1 MKIAI
6 FTTTLICLFVSTS
19 LAGES
24 QWIKISGAEN
34 IQNFMSGAKA
44 ERELPG
50 GEISRGEYSPD
61 GTGMLFSW
69 GASIPRT
76 WAVKGNDQVCINEE
90 SGESLCYQFEISADT
105 PELYRA
111 RNVATG
117 EIAEFRMNRGVAV
130 ATEESGKTQDEGT
143 PATPS
148 ASELAAELS
157 NPNTAVATLNFKNQ
171 FRSYTGTLPGADD
184 QSNYTLVIQP
194 LLPFVLKNGDKIIF
208 RPAIPVMIDQP
219 VLGVDGF
226 SGKSGISD
234 ISFDLA
240 YAPEMDGGNLFAYG
254 LIASIPTASD
264 GLGSERWTLGPE
276 FLIGKATPKN
286 VTGMLASH
294 QWDIAGSGNADISLT
309 NAQLFYTNLPG
320 NGWSVGSSPTISYD
334 WTAEQWADPLN
345 LTVGKTVVMN
355 GHPWKFSVEVN
366 YYVEKPD
373 AFAPEWMVSLNV
385 APVVK
390 NGLASWFG
398 L

>member
-6 FTTTLICLFVSTS
+6 FTTTLICLFVSTA

-24 QWIKISGAEN
+24 QWKSVSGAEN
-34 IQNFMSGAKA
+34 LQNFMGGAKA
-44 ERELPG
+44 ERELPD

-61 GTGMLFSW
+61 GTGMLYSW
-69 GASIPRT
+69 GASIPRK
-76 WAVKGNDQVCINEE
+76 WAVKGDDQVCITEQG
-90 SGESLCYQFEISADT
+90 GESLCYQFDISTDT

-111 RNVATG
+111 RNVTTG
-117 EIAEFRMNRGVAV
+117 ETAEFRMKRDVAV
-130 ATEESGKTQDEGT
+130 ATEGSGKTLNEGT

-171 FRSYTGTLPGADD
+171 FRSYTGTLPGADS
-184 QSNYTLVIQP
+184 QSSYTLVIQP
-194 LLPFVLKNGDKIIF
+194 VLPFVLKNGDKIIF
-208 RPAIPVMIDQP
+208 RPAIPVLVDQP
-219 VLGVDGF
+219 VLGADGF
-226 SGKSGISD
+226 SGKSGIGD
-234 ISFDLA
+234 ISFDLV
-240 YAPEMDGGNLFAYG
+240 YAPKSDGGNLFAYG
-254 LIASIPTASD
+254 MIASMPTASD
-264 GLGSERWTLGPE
+264 GLGSKRWTMGPE
-276 FLIGKATPKN
+276 VLIGKATARN

-294 QWDIAGSGNADISLT
+294 QWDIAGSGNADISQT
-309 NAQLFYTNLPG
+309 SAQFFYTHLPG
-320 NGWSVGSSPTISYD
+320 NGWSIGSSPTIGYD
-334 WTAEQWADPLN
+334 WTAEQWTVPLN
-345 LTVGKTVVMN
+345 LTVGKTVVMK
-355 GHPWKFSVEVN
+355 GRPWKFSVEMN

>member
-6 FTTTLICLFVSTS
+6 FTTTLICLFVSTA

-24 QWIKISGAEN
+24 QWKSVSGAEN
-34 IQNFMSGAKA
+34 LQNFMGGAKA
-44 ERELPG
+44 ERELPD

-61 GTGMLFSW
+61 GTGMLYSW

-76 WAVKGNDQVCINEE
+76 WAVKGDDQVCITEE
-90 SGESLCYQFEISADT
+90 SGESLCYRFEISADT
-105 PELYRA
+105 PGLYRA

-117 EIAEFRMNRGVAV
+117 ETAQFHMKEGTAV
-130 ATEESGKTQDEGT
+130 VSEKSVKMDDEGG

-184 QSNYTLVIQP
+184 QSGYTLVIQP
-194 LLPFVLKNGDKIIF
+194 VLPFVLKNGDKIIF
-208 RPAIPVMIDQP
+208 RPAIPVLVDQP
-219 VLGVDGF
+219 VLGADGF
-226 SGKSGISD
+226 SGKSGIGD
-234 ISFDLA
+234 ISFDLV
-240 YAPEMDGGNLFAYG
+240 YAPKSDGGNLFAYG
-254 LIASIPTASD
+254 MIASMPTASD
-264 GLGSERWTLGPE
+264 GLGSKRWTMGPE
-276 FLIGKATPKN
+276 VLIGKATARN

-294 QWDIAGSGNADISLT
+294 QWDIAGSGNADISQT
-309 NAQLFYTNLPG
+309 SAQFFYTHLPG
-320 NGWSVGSSPTISYD
+320 NGWSIGSSPTIGYD
-334 WTAEQWADPLN
+334 WTAEQWTVPLN

-355 GHPWKFSVEVN
+355 GRPWKFSVEVN

-373 AFAPEWMVSLNV
+373 AFAPDWMVSLNV

>member
-1 MKIAI
+1 MP
-6 FTTTLICLFVSTS
+6 
-19 LAGES
+19 
-24 QWIKISGAEN
+24 ISGAGN
-34 IQNFMSGAKA
+34 LKSFMSGARA

-50 GEISRGEYSPD
+50 GEISRAEYSPD
-61 GTGMLFSW
+61 GTGMLYSW

-76 WAVKGNDQVCINEE
+76 WAVRGDDQVCIREE
-90 SGESLCYQFEISADT
+90 NGETLCYRFEINSGT
-105 PELYRA
+105 PGLYRA

-117 EIAEFRMNRGVAV
+117 ETAEFRMDKVTAV
-130 ATEESGKTQDEGT
+130 VKEESGGIDDEGG

-184 QSNYTLVIQP
+184 QSGYTLVIQP
-194 LLPFVLKNGDKIIF
+194 VLPFVLKNGDKIIF
-208 RPAIPVMIDQP
+208 RPAIPVLVDQP
-219 VLGVDGF
+219 VLGADGF
-226 SGKSGISD
+226 SGKSGIGD
-234 ISFDLA
+234 ISFDLV
-240 YAPEMDGGNLFAYG
+240 YAPKSDGGNLFAYG
-254 LIASIPTASD
+254 MIASMPTASD
-264 GLGSERWTLGPE
+264 GLGSKRWTLGPE
-276 FLIGKATPKN
+276 VLIGKATARN

-294 QWDIAGSGNADISLT
+294 QWDIAGSGNADISQT
-309 NAQLFYTNLPG
+309 SAQFFYTHLPG
-320 NGWSVGSSPTISYD
+320 NGWSIGSSPTIGYD
-334 WTAEQWADPLN
+334 WTAEQWTVPLN

-355 GHPWKFSVEVN
+355 GRPWKFSVEVN

-373 AFAPEWMVSLNV
+373 AFAPDWMVSLNV

>member
-1 MKIAI
+1 MKTAI
-6 FTTTLICLFVSTS
+6 VTTTLFCLSVSTVQ
-19 LAGES
+19 AGEAR
-24 QWIKISGAEN
+24 WMPVSGAEN
-34 IQNFMSGAKA
+34 LNKFMSGARA

-50 GEISRGEYSPD
+50 GGISRGEYSPD
-61 GTGMLFSW
+61 GTGMLYSW

-76 WAVKGNDQVCINEE
+76 WALKGDDQVCITEE
-90 SGESLCYQFEISADT
+90 NGEALCYQFEISGGT
-105 PELYRA
+105 PGLYRA

-117 EIAEFRMNRGVAV
+117 ETAEFRMDNGSVV
-130 ATEESGKTQDEGT
+130 VTEKSGDVDDEGG

-171 FRSYTGTLPGADD
+171 YRSYTGTLPGADD
-184 QSNYTLVIQP
+184 QSSYTLVIQP
-194 LLPFVLKNGDKIIF
+194 VLPFVLNNGDKIIF
-208 RPAIPVMIDQP
+208 RPAIPVMVDQP
-219 VLGVDGF
+219 VLGADGF
-226 SGKSGISD
+226 SGKSGIGD
-234 ISFDLA
+234 ISFDLV
-240 YAPEMDGGNLFAYG
+240 YAPKSDGGNLFAYG
-254 LIASIPTASD
+254 MIASIPTASD

-276 FLIGKATPKN
+276 FLIGKATAKN

-294 QWDIAGSGNADISLT
+294 QWDIAGSGNADISQT
-309 NAQLFYTNLPG
+309 SAQLFYTHLPG

-334 WTAEQWADPLN
+334 WTAEQWTVPLN
-345 LTVGKTVVMN
+345 LTVGKTVVMK
-355 GHPWKFSVEVN
+355 GRPWKFSVELN